1 MVFWL
6 GGYVLRDYIQV
17 IISFASACLIMTL
30 LIQGQKGRKYRRITI
45 TLDQRIENKI
55 KELQIKK
62 ENQIKRSVSFS
73 KILNQV
79 LMDAL
84 KNGEFVEGEFLEKI

>member
-1 MVFWL
+1 MK
-6 GGYVLRDYIQV
+6 
-17 IISFASACLIMTL
+17 L
-30 LIQGQKGRKYRRITI
+30 LVQGQRGRKYRRITI
-45 TLDQRIENKI
+45 TLDQRIETKI

-62 ENQIKRSVSFS
+62 ENQINRSVSFS

-84 KNGEFVEGEFLEKI
+84 KNGEFIEEEFLEKI

>member
-1 MVFWL
+1 
-6 GGYVLRDYIQV
+6 
-17 IISFASACLIMTL
+17 MTL

-45 TLDQRIENKI
+45 TLDQRIEIKI

-62 ENQIKRSVSFS
+62 ENQIKRPVSFS

-84 KNGEFVEGEFLEKI
+84 KNGEFIEEDFLGKI

>member
-1 MVFWL
+1 
-6 GGYVLRDYIQV
+6 
-17 IISFASACLIMTL
+17 MTL
-30 LIQGQKGRKYRRITI
+30 LIQGSRGRKYRRITI
-45 TLDQRIENKI
+45 TLDQKIESKI

-62 ENQIKRSVSFS
+62 ENQINRSVSFS

-84 KNGEFVEGEFLEKI
+84 KNGEFVESKFLEKI

>member
-1 MVFWL
+1 
-6 GGYVLRDYIQV
+6 
-17 IISFASACLIMTL
+17 MTL
-30 LIQGQKGRKYRRITI
+30 LVSGQKGRKYRRITI
-45 TLDQRIENKI
+45 TLDQRIEVKI

-62 ENQIKRSVSFS
+62 ENQIQRPVSFS

-79 LMDAL
+79 LMNAL

>member
-1 MVFWL
+1 
-6 GGYVLRDYIQV
+6 
-17 IISFASACLIMTL
+17 MTL

-62 ENQIKRSVSFS
+62 ENQIQRPVSFS

-79 LMDAL
+79 LMNAL

>member
-1 MVFWL
+1 
-6 GGYVLRDYIQV
+6 
-17 IISFASACLIMTL
+17 MTL
-30 LIQGQKGRKYRRITI
+30 LVAGQKGRKYRRITI
-45 TLDQRIENKI
+45 TLDQKIENKI

-62 ENQIKRSVSFS
+62 ENQIQRPVSFS

-84 KNGEFVEGEFLEKI
+84 KNGDFVEGEFLEKI

>member
-1 MVFWL
+1 
-6 GGYVLRDYIQV
+6 
-17 IISFASACLIMTL
+17 MTL

-62 ENQIKRSVSFS
+62 ENQIQRPVSFS
-73 KILNQV
+73 KILNKV

-84 KNGEFVEGEFLEKI
+84 KNGEFVEGEFLEKNLDFNDILLIGKNFTNWYGIKL

>member
-1 MVFWL
+1 MK
-6 GGYVLRDYIQV
+6 
-17 IISFASACLIMTL
+17 SACLVMTL
-30 LIQGQKGRKYRRITI
+30 LIQGHGGRKYRRITI

-84 KNGEFVEGEFLEKI
+84 KNGDFVEGEFLEKI